1 MTLSQLL
8 FPALHKELA
17 EAKEIIADRTADIEF
32 LTKMDEVGN
41 STITRLQRE
50 NEALNQ
56 DLYKLKEQ
64 ISEIIAERK
73 AMTEQLDAV
82 KESYINMINENISS
96 VRLLQSSLAAAHRR
110 IASLKGTITKL
121 KKKLA

>member
-1 MTLSQLL
+1 MNLSKLL

-32 LTKMDEVGN
+32 LTKMDEVSN

-50 NEALNQ
+50 KEALNQ
-56 DLYKLKEQ
+56 DRYKLQEQ